1 VSAATYDV
9 GVVGGGIV
17 GLATAM
23 HLLARRPGARIVLL
37 EKETALATHQTGHN
51 SGVIHSGIYYAPGS
65 LKAELCRR
73 GERATK
79 AFCAEHAIPVEACG
93 KTLVATNALELER
106 MDALERRAHENGIDV
121 ERLDAGELRRREPN
135 VAGVGALFVP
145 ATAIVDYR
153 RVAEAMARV
162 VRGAGGEIVLGARVT
177 GIRETADDVVVS
189 AGSRRWTVGRLVACA
204 GLQSDRLARLAGIPV
219 DHQIVPFRG
228 EYYRLPAAKRDIVR
242 SLIYPIPDPDLPF
255 LGIHLTRTI
264 DGGVTVGP
272 NAVLGLAREGYPR
285 WSVSARDVAQYLLFP
300 GLWRVLA
307 RNRRSVRAELAG
319 SLSKSVYLRECRKY
333 CPSLERGD
341 LLPHEAGIRAQAVL
355 RDGTLV
361 HDFLFAESPRTLH
374 VCNAPSPAA
383 TSAIPIGERIGE
395 RILGMHAA

>member
-1 VSAATYDV
+1 VTAAAYDV
-9 GVVGGGIV
+9 AVVGGGIV

-23 HLLARRPGARIVLL
+23 HLLAAHRGLRVVLL

-73 GERATK
+73 GAQATK
-79 AFCAEHAIPVEACG
+79 AFCAEHAIPVETCG

-121 ERLDAGELRRREPN
+121 ERLGADALRRREPN
-135 VAGVGALFVP
+135 VAGLGALFVP

-162 VRGAGGEIVLGARVT
+162 VRDAGGEIVLGARVT
-177 GIRETADDVVVS
+177 AIRETVDDVVVS
-189 AGSRRWTVGRLVACA
+189 ADSRRWTVGRLVACA
-204 GLQSDRLARLAGIPV
+204 GLQSDRIARLAGLAIA
-219 DHQIVPFRG
+219 HQIVPFRG
-228 EYYRLPAAKRDIVR
+228 EYYRLPDAKRDIVR
-242 SLIYPIPDPDLPF
+242 SLIYPIPDPELPF

-272 NAVLGLAREGYPR
+272 NAVLGFAREGYPR
-285 WSVSARDVAQYLLFP
+285 WSVSPRDVAQYLLFP

-319 SLSKSVYLRECRKY
+319 SVSKSLYLRECRKY
-333 CPSLERGD
+333 CPSLERDD
-341 LLPHEAGIRAQAVL
+341 LLPHEAGIRAQAVM

-395 RILGMHAA
+395 RILGM